1 MAEINVIGEEESVT
15 LRNPE
20 KDAEGHQNPES
31 AKIAERGV
39 IQEIEEEGDCIRSS
53 FFKFM

>member
-1 MAEINVIGEEESVT
+1 MIGEEESVT